1 MNFSDFMK
9 PATATF
15 QFNGK
20 TFDQPYLEER
30 YKRYSLPS
38 PFVHIPAMDLYQ
50 GLKPCRD
57 LLKLNKMR
65 LTDLEK
71 FLGISDRVYCDG
83 KDCIGMYQSY
93 FQNADSILL
102 ETILGHNMEDL
113 FGLEKIFHMLGY
125 PVLFNG
131 GFVPKTA
138 SLEDEGLLIRFELPA
153 PVPVPVS
160 KKGEGFYFTCQEQ
173 KGALMAEVK
182 NGKAKQYYRNYKD
195 YDCIPGEETAMPKAL
210 SRYMDKSLR
219 RPAKPETCFTWFRCD
234 EGFLKDSGKQSRYLN
249 STLPCLLQ
257 LK

>member
-1 MNFSDFMK
+1 
-9 PATATF
+9 
-15 QFNGK
+15 
-20 TFDQPYLEER
+20 
-30 YKRYSLPS
+30 
-38 PFVHIPAMDLYQ
+38 
-50 GLKPCRD
+50 
-57 LLKLNKMR
+57 
-65 LTDLEK
+65 
-71 FLGISDRVYCDG
+71 
-83 KDCIGMYQSY
+83 MYQSY
-93 FQNADSILL
+93 SQNADSILL

-138 SLEDEGLLIRFELPA
+138 SLEDEGFLIRFELPA
-153 PVPVPVS
+153 SVPVPVS

-173 KGALMAEVK
+173 
-182 NGKAKQYYRNYKD
+182 
-195 YDCIPGEETAMPKAL
+195 IPGEETAMPKAL